1 MRTILALLAVVAL
14 FGCRSSASDKIDP
27 RVQTSVT
34 NTPAATVPA
43 NPTEA
48 KETAPQSAALPIAV
62 PIENPPMASAA
73 QDTTTTTTTH
83 KKVRKD

>member
-14 FGCRSSASDKIDP
+14 FGCRSASDKIDP
-27 RVQTSVT
+27 TVQTSVT
-34 NTPAATVPA
+34 NTPAATVPVS
-43 NPTEA
+43 TEA
-48 KETAPQSAALPIAV
+48 KETAPQSAAVPIAV